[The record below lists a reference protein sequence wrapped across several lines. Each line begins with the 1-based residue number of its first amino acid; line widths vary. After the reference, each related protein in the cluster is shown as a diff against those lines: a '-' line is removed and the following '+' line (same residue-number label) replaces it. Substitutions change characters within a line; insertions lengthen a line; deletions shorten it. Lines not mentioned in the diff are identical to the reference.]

1 MIELDLLQY
10 QSQLQLKVL
19 DGKRMV
25 FDPIRKKWLI
35 LSPEELVR
43 QLLVILLINEKGYN
57 KNRIALEKALKVNG
71 MLRRWDI
78 LIYNEH
84 TEAKLLIEC
93 KAPEVNLSQK
103 TFEQAARYN
112 LSLKVPFLMISNGRQ
127 TYCCQIDFVE
137 ESFTFLQEIPNA
149 DELNSV

>member
-43 QLLVILLINEKGYN
+43 QLLVIFLINEKGYN

-78 LIYNEH
+78 LIYNESKSGLWEETWPLAWEPGALH
-84 TEAKLLIEC
+84 FDCRRMLLERQ
-93 KAPEVNLSQK
+93 KSGPAAPVL
-103 TFEQAARYN
+103 TFG
-112 LSLKVPFLMISNGRQ
+112 SL
-127 TYCCQIDFVE
+127 C
-137 ESFTFLQEIPNA
+137 
-149 DELNSV
+149 